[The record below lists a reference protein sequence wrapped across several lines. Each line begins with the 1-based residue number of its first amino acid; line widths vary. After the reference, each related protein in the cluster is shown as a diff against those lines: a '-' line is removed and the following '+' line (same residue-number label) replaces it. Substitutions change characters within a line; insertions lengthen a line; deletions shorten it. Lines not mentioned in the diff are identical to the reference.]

1 MRGLS
6 VEFAAMHLRPKC
18 EEFLASYLESDNS
31 VTVALVREKTREAQ
45 SMAAQ
50 LTEEQE
56 VWLADMIEQ
65 ARDRAKREWKA
76 TSGISHATPD
86 EAFDRGFEEAMEFA
100 VSDEFGQFLTR
111 LKSMLNES
119 EQ

>member
-1 MRGLS
+1 
-6 VEFAAMHLRPKC
+6 MHLRPKC
-18 EEFLASYLESDNS
+18 EEFLVSYLESDNS

-56 VWLADMIEQ
+56 IWLADMIEQ
-65 ARDRAKREWKA
+65 ARERAKRAWKTTNGFSRA
-76 TSGISHATPD
+76 SPE